1 MALYQYKALDM
12 KGKVKKGKLDANNQQ
27 ELYDKLRKDELFMI
41 ECEQEYVP
49 VKKKS
54 PMSLKDLSSFCRELG
69 TMLESGMDILSV
81 LDVLIDG
88 APHKDIKE
96 VLQNV
101 SDSLHDGQSFS
112 DALMEHKQFFPN
124 IMIYMFKAGEANGQL
139 SQVANTLAEQFD
151 KENKIQKKIKTAM
164 IYPTILAIV
173 SIIVVLAIFIV
184 IMPSFSEVFMDV
196 DLPWITQALMKMSQF
211 LVKYSYFVLGFFILF
226 IVVFILLWKQPKVQN
241 AWARYKIKIPKIGR
255 FIQTIYTSRFA
266 RSLGS
271 LYISGVNIITA
282 LELTASTVN
291 NVYLEQQ
298 IKNASMRLKEG
309 QSLSHA
315 IEQVDGLDYK
325 LVRSVSVGEE
335 SGKLDIIL
343 NSLSDEYD
351 ADATQAIEKL
361 LALMEPVLILFL
373 GLVVGI
379 IVIAVLLP
387 IYSMY
392 SSF

>member
-41 ECEQEYVP
+41 DCVQEYVP

-139 SQVANTLAEQFD
+139 SQVAITLAEQFD

-298 IKNASMRLKEG
+298 IKYASMRLKEG
-309 QSLSHA
+309 QSVSHA

>member
-41 ECEQEYVP
+41 DCVQEYVP

-139 SQVANTLAEQFD
+139 SQVAITLAEQFD

-298 IKNASMRLKEG
+298 IKNASMGLKEG

>member
-41 ECEQEYVP
+41 DCVQEYVP

-139 SQVANTLAEQFD
+139 SQVAITLAEQFD

-298 IKNASMRLKEG
+298 IKNASMGLKEG

-351 ADATQAIEKL
+351 ADASQAIEKL

>member
-41 ECEQEYVP
+41 ECEQEYVL

-101 SDSLHDGQSFS
+101 SDSLHNGQSFS

-139 SQVANTLAEQFD
+139 SQVAITLAEQFD

>member
-1 MALYQYKALDM
+1 
-12 KGKVKKGKLDANNQQ
+12 
-27 ELYDKLRKDELFMI
+27 
-41 ECEQEYVP
+41 
-49 VKKKS
+49 
-54 PMSLKDLSSFCRELG
+54 
-69 TMLESGMDILSV
+69 
-81 LDVLIDG
+81 
-88 APHKDIKE
+88 
-96 VLQNV
+96 
-101 SDSLHDGQSFS
+101 
-112 DALMEHKQFFPN
+112 
-124 IMIYMFKAGEANGQL
+124 
-139 SQVANTLAEQFD
+139 
-151 KENKIQKKIKTAM
+151 M

-271 LYISGVNIITA
+271 LYISGVNIITS

-351 ADATQAIEKL
+351 ADASQAIEKL

>member
-41 ECEQEYVP
+41 DCVQEYVP

-139 SQVANTLAEQFD
+139 SQVAITLAEQFD

-291 NVYLEQQ
+291 NIYLDQ
-298 IKNASMRLKEG
+298 
-309 QSLSHA
+309 
-315 IEQVDGLDYK
+315 
-325 LVRSVSVGEE
+325 
-335 SGKLDIIL
+335 
-343 NSLSDEYD
+343 
-351 ADATQAIEKL
+351 
-361 LALMEPVLILFL
+361 
-373 GLVVGI
+373 
-379 IVIAVLLP
+379 
-387 IYSMY
+387 
-392 SSF
+392 

>member
-41 ECEQEYVP
+41 DCVQEYVL

-101 SDSLHDGQSFS
+101 SDSLHNGQSFS

-139 SQVANTLAEQFD
+139 SQVAITLAEQFD

-351 ADATQAIEKL
+351 ADASQAIEKL

>member
-41 ECEQEYVP
+41 DCVQEYVP

-139 SQVANTLAEQFD
+139 SQVAITLAEQFD

-351 ADATQAIEKL
+351 ADASQAIEKL

>member
-41 ECEQEYVP
+41 DCVQEYVP

-139 SQVANTLAEQFD
+139 SQVAITLAEQFD